1 MARSRGFDC
10 RWRPKRFLPAT
21 AAGSPKHPCVHSLTH
36 SLSFAPYTYIAY
48 NRLIA
53 SRSQRVSEPC
63 LPVNLSAYR
72 SGTFDPTV
80 ARKTLTWGR
89 GATPKNRVLIE
100 SYAKKAEMVRFVEIS
115 DFSCLSVTEAAR

>member
-1 MARSRGFDC
+1 MAPEALPPGYRRWITQASVRPFVRSCGLHVHRLEST
-10 RWRPKRFLPAT
+10 K
-21 AAGSPKHPCVHSLTH
+21 AA
-36 SLSFAPYTYIAY
+36 
-48 NRLIA
+48 
-53 SRSQRVSEPC
+53 RSQRVSEPC

-100 SYAKKAEMVRFVEIS
+100 SYAKKAEMVRLIG
-115 DFSCLSVTEAAR
+115 